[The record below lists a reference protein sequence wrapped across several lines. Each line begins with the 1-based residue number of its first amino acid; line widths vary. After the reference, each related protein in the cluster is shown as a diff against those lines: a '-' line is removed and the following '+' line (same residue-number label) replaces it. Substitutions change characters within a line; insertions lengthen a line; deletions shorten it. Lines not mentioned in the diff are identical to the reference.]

1 MPETQMLEVT
11 DLAVSYESAGES
23 HQGRFKVLDG
33 LSLDVAPGEFVSILG
48 PSGCGKT
55 TLLRVI
61 IGLVK
66 AERGT
71 IKVAGATKYKPG
83 SDVCLVFQS
92 YGLFPWRTVR
102 ENIEFGL
109 KMRGMPRAE
118 RRGISDY
125 YINLTG
131 LSGFENHYP
140 HQISGGMQQRVGVA
154 RGLSCSPQL
163 LLMDEPFAAV
173 DAQTRE
179 RLQTELLRI
188 VEGVEGASTTVM
200 FVTHSIEE
208 AVYLGSRVIVMS
220 SAPGRIVEDMQVD
233 LGAERWARDVR
244 LENDFEDY
252 VHVARRALQE
262 GTRV

>member
-1 MPETQMLEVT
+1 MLEVS
-11 DLAVSYESAGES
+11 DLAVSFESAGDN
-23 HQGRFKVLDG
+23 HNGRFAVLDG
-33 LSLDVAPGEFVSILG
+33 LSFSVAPGEFVSILG

-61 IGLVK
+61 VGLVK
-66 AERGT
+66 ADRGS
-71 IKVAGATKYKPG
+71 IKIAGSSRYKPG
-83 SDVCLVFQS
+83 KDVCLVFQS

-109 KMRGMPRAE
+109 KIRGMPAAE
-118 RRGISDY
+118 RRDISDY
-125 YINLTG
+125 YIQLTG

-154 RGLSCSPQL
+154 RGLSCSPKL

-188 VEGVEGASTTVM
+188 VEGVEGASTTVI

-208 AVYLGSRVIVMS
+208 AVYLGTRVVVMS
-220 SAPGRIVEDMQVD
+220 SAPGQIVRDMQVD
-233 LGAERWARDVR
+233 LGAERWAHDVR
-244 LENDFEDY
+244 LEDDFEDY
-252 VHVARRALQE
+252 VRDARRALQE
-262 GTRV
+262 GTAYERP